1 MKRYEF
7 LEHKADLKI
16 KVKGSSKEELFLN
29 ALLGMEEGL
38 RPETKETKE
47 EIKREIKIKSI
58 DLPALLVDFL
68 NEALYLIQVHKEI
81 YNKIKFVKFSD
92 NEGKED
98 KSSSLPFAAARVG
111 EENKSSSS
119 PFDTARELEG
129 ELIGQ
134 KAERFGEDIKA
145 VTYHDLDI
153 YQKEDGTW
161 EAVVLFDI

>member
-1 MKRYEF
+1 MKRYEI

-92 NEGKED
+92 NEGEED
-98 KSSSLPFAAARVG
+98 KSSS
-111 EENKSSSS
+111 SH
-119 PFDTARELEG
+119 FDIARELEG
-129 ELIGQ
+129 KLIGQ
-134 KAERFGEDIKA
+134 KVERFGEDIKA